1 MIDDVVIVGGGPVG
15 AALGTALRRA
25 GRWRVVLIE
34 REVPAGS
41 ASDRDGRVV
50 ALSRSSEQLLVEAGI
65 WSRLTGEAL
74 APHPY
79 ERMHVW
85 PERGEARGSG
95 SLTFDAAE
103 LAEPNLGH
111 IVGYDALQRAGLAA
125 FVEAGGEL
133 QTETLIDL
141 TFEADDVCV
150 RTATAEHRAR
160 LVVGADGAR
169 SRVREAAGLGLERE
183 DYGQLGLV
191 ARVRG
196 SRSHENTAWQ
206 RFLGEGTL
214 ALLPLADGSSSI
226 VWSVPR
232 ERAEVMLRLDAEA
245 FSQALT
251 VASDGVLGTL
261 VLEGTRSVFPLRRAA
276 APHYVRERCALLGD
290 AAHVVH
296 PLAGQGVNLGFGD
309 AAALL
314 ENLLEARR
322 TREDLGAL
330 RILRRYERARKG
342 ENESMGLAMDL
353 LNRFVAF
360 GRDTP
365 GEWAQRGLGF
375 VGRSALL
382 RRLFASRALGISS
395 GGRSSP
401 HK

>member
-25 GRWRVVLIE
+25 GGWRVVLIE
-34 REVPAGS
+34 REVPAG
-41 ASDRDGRVV
+41 APTDRDGRVV
-50 ALSRSSEQLLVEAGI
+50 ALSRASEQLLLTAGI
-65 WSRLTGEAL
+65 WSRLAGEAL

-85 PERGEARGSG
+85 PERGEPRGDG

-111 IVGYDALQRAGLAA
+111 IVGYDALQRAALAA
-125 FVEAGGEL
+125 FLEAGGEL
-133 QTETLIDL
+133 QSETLVDL
-141 TFEADDVCV
+141 AFEADAVCV
-150 RTATAEHRAR
+150 RTGTSVHRAR

-196 SRSHENTAWQ
+196 SRPHENTAWQ

-214 ALLPLADGSSSI
+214 ALLPLSDGSSSI

-232 ERAEVMLRLDAEA
+232 ERAEELLALDAAA
-245 FSQALT
+245 FSEALT
-251 VASDGVLGTL
+251 TASDGVLGTL
-261 VLEGTRSVFPLRRAA
+261 GLEGTRSVFPLRRAA

-296 PLAGQGVNLGFGD
+296 PLAGQGMNLGFGD
-309 AAALL
+309 VAALL
-314 ENLLEARR
+314 ENLLEARQI
-322 TREDLGAL
+322 REDPGAL
-330 RILRRYERARKG
+330 TILRRYERARKG
-342 ENESMGLAMDL
+342 ENEAMGLALDL

-360 GRDTP
+360 GRDMP
-365 GEWAQRGLGF
+365 GEWAQRGLGL

-382 RRLFASRALGISS
+382 RRLFASRALGINS

-401 HK
+401 RR